1 MHNDTELT
9 LQKALQPELTN
20 SGLPELAKDSRTNN
34 CFVFCPKSRT
44 IM

>member
-20 SGLPELAKDSRTNN
+20 SGLPELAKEIKACIAAGLFHGAPR
-34 CFVFCPKSRT
+34 
-44 IM
+44 